1 MKAAGATQKGFTLI
15 ELMIVVAIIG
25 ILAAVA
31 VPQYQ
36 DYVVRS
42 RWSDNISSIAGLK
55 QAMAECL
62 QNNSGLITA
71 CDTSAKLSAAG
82 YVPASWTFPA
92 TSQYATSI
100 DVAGGSVVITGA
112 SQAGLCTVTVT
123 PTVAASQVVMWTF
136 ANSGASCN
144 RSKTGVGT

>member
-1 MKAAGATQKGFTLI
+1 MRRLQAGFTLI

-42 RWSDNISSIAGLK
+42 RWSDNILSIAGLK

-62 QNNSGLITA
+62 QGNAGQIAS
-71 CDTSAKLSAAG
+71 CDTSAKLSTGG
-82 YVPASWTFPA
+82 YVPAAWTFPA
-92 TSQYATSI
+92 TSRYATSI
-100 DVAGGSVVITGA
+100 DVAGGQIQLMGTTD
-112 SQAGLCTVTVT
+112 AGGCTVTIAPSV
-123 PTVAASQVVMWTF
+123 SSDQVVSWSF
-136 ANSGASCN
+136 VNSGSGCN